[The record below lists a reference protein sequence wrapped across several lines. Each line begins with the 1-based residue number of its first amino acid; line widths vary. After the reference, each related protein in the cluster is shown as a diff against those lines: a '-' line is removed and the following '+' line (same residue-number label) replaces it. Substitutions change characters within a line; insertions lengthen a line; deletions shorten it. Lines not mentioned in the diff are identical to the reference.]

1 MLRSKPFLAFMMFF
15 VSLVLLPLVEAGVT
29 QIDTYKKAIEKN
41 PKDFLA
47 HLELGR
53 AYQKLGLYDNAIAE
67 YNEAI
72 RWEPIYSAAYQGL
85 GGSYGEMQ
93 QYDKALEATKKRL
106 I

>member
-1 MLRSKPFLAFMMFF
+1 MMRRKLFLAFVMFF
-15 VSLVLLPLVEAGVT
+15 GSLVLLTLVEADVS

-67 YNEAI
+67 YKEAI
-72 RWEPIYSAAYQGL
+72 RSV
-85 GGSYGEMQ
+85 
-93 QYDKALEATKKRL
+93 K
-106 I
+106 